1 MNAFV
6 QLETLTCIDIA
17 LPDGRSELGRK
28 TLEQIRAAY
37 PGAEVMDL
45 GEFVAIKEQRLCSDP
60 QPITEE
66 RFIEMLEVLP
76 PQRWLRG
83 RIAGV
88 FCESFELC
96 EHLSGRVT
104 SVYVHIGGNYFEY
117 TTVAGQTLD
126 AHVMRCQKAQVA
138 A

>member
-6 QLETLTCIDIA
+6 QLETLTLIDVIM
-17 LPDGRSELGRK
+17 PDGRGQYGRQS
-28 TLEQIRAAY
+28 LEETARRY
-37 PGAEVMDL
+37 PGAEAMDMDK
-45 GEFVAIKEQRLCSDP
+45 FIAIKEQRLCSDP

-66 RFIEMLEVLP
+66 YFIEMLEVLP

-104 SVYVHIGGNYFEY
+104 SVYVHLGGQYFEY
-117 TTVAGQTLD
+117 STVAGQTLD